1 MEQNNL
7 RRQLGQ
13 RLAVYL
19 ALAVLIYG
27 ALACFFAAPNA
38 KTVYERQNIPVNIL
52 VLTDKPMFISYNPKT
67 KKALLIN
74 IDNPPENPTIQKI
87 AEQIKIPLGA
97 QEPLV
102 IAPLTSR
109 RELFWDNFKENLAL
123 WRKKPQL
130 VFVYLYDY
138 ASLKYKRRTNISFS
152 DFTAL
157 SIDLASLSAAD
168 FSVIT
173 REPPPKIKPPKN
185 RKSNKKE
192 AAQKIKE
199 NKKNAAL
206 RESAAAKGQNRPL
219 VVEILNATGESGLAA
234 QVTRYIRALA
244 NEGELNADVIN
255 YASYP
260 SSQEK
265 TEIIDLNDRL
275 EDVKQLSLSLGL
287 GDKEIFLR
295 KDANAISDC
304 KIILGKDFRLT
315 QQMKNMDSLSPK

>member
-13 RLAVYL
+13 RLVIYF

-38 KTVYERQNIPVNIL
+38 KIIYERQNIPVNIL

-67 KKALLIN
+67 KKALVIN

-97 QEPLV
+97 QPPL
-102 IAPLTSR
+102 ILAPLTAKR
-109 RELFWDNFKENLAL
+109 DIFWDNFKENLTL
-123 WRKKPQL
+123 WHKKPQL
-130 VFVYLYDY
+130 IFVYLYDY
-138 ASLKYKRRTNISFS
+138 ASLKFKHKTDISFA

-157 SIDLASLSAAD
+157 SMDLASLSAAD

-173 REPPPKIKPPKN
+173 QEPPPKPKTQKS

-199 NKKNAAL
+199 SKKNATL
-206 RESAAAKGQNRPL
+206 KENAAAKKRNRPL
-219 VVEILNATGESGLAA
+219 VIEILNATEESGLAA

-260 SSQEK
+260 SLQKE
-265 TEIIDLNDRL
+265 TEIIDLNNRL

-315 QQMKNMDSLSPK
+315 QQMKNMDSLSSK